1 MTVKVLDK
9 RRISDLLKE
18 VDPLEQL
25 DDDAEE
31 VLIVSVTVYCW

>member
-1 MTVKVLDK
+1 
-9 RRISDLLKE
+9 LKE

-31 VLIVSVTVYCW
+31 VIWCLYVDFCLV

>member
-1 MTVKVLDK
+1 
-9 RRISDLLKE
+9 LLKE

-31 VLIVSVTVYCW
+31 VSKSCHC

>member
-1 MTVKVLDK
+1 
-9 RRISDLLKE
+9 LKE

-31 VLIVSVTVYCW
+31 VGVVTIVVC